1 MYPAFQHI
9 HSVLAYVFLALILF
23 LLFRVFQGYTQRKPF
38 SDGIRILALF
48 SLIFAHIQLVLGLGL
63 YFVFSPMG
71 FNNLSAATMKDSIAR
86 LFALEHPLM
95 MVLGIVFI
103 TIGYSRSKRAGNDIG
118 KYRQL
123 LIFYAVGLLLIL
135 SRIPWHQWPGL

>member
-1 MYPAFQHI
+1 MYPAFQHT
-9 HSVLAYVFLALILF
+9 HSLLAYVFLALMLF
-23 LLFRVFQGYTQRKPF
+23 LLFRVLQGYTNRRPF
-38 SDGIRILALF
+38 SDGTRKLALV
-48 SLIFAHIQLVLGLGL
+48 SLIFAHVQLLLGLGL

-71 FNNLSAATMKDSIAR
+71 FKNLNSATMKDSISR